1 MYDAI
6 PLDLLRT
13 MSGIDLMAGVA
24 NGSLPPPP
32 IGALMNM
39 TSMQVEPG
47 VIIFEALPEHKHYN
61 PIGSV
66 HGGFAASLLDSC
78 MGCAIH
84 TSLGAGFG
92 YTTVDL
98 GIKYIKGMT
107 TLTGPVFARGEMI
120 SSGKRVATA
129 QGWLRDAS
137 GTLLATGTTTCL
149 VFPIGSSAKS

>member
-1 MYDAI
+1 MREAI
-6 PLDLLRT
+6 PSELLRA
-13 MSGIDLMAGVA
+13 MSGLELMKGVA
-24 NGSLPPPP
+24 NNSLPRPP
-32 IGALMNM
+32 IGELMNM
-39 TSMQVEPG
+39 SNMHVEPG
-47 VIIFEALPEHKHYN
+47 VVIFEALPEHKHYN

-84 TSLGAGFG
+84 TSLAAGFG

-120 SSGKRVATA
+120 NSGKRIATA
-129 QGWLRDAS
+129 QGWLRDAG

>member
-1 MYDAI
+1 MREAI
-6 PLDLLRT
+6 PLNLLRA
-13 MSGIDLMAGVA
+13 MSGLELMKGVA
-24 NGSLPPPP
+24 DNSLPRPP
-32 IGALMNM
+32 IGELMNM
-39 TSMQVEPG
+39 SNMHVEPG
-47 VIIFEALPEHKHYN
+47 VVIFEALPEHKHYN

-84 TSLGAGFG
+84 TSLAAGFG

-98 GIKYIKGMT
+98 AIKYIKGMT

-120 SSGKRVATA
+120 NAGKRIATA
-129 QGWLRDAS
+129 QGWLRDAN

-149 VFPIGSSAKS
+149 VFPIGTSAKS